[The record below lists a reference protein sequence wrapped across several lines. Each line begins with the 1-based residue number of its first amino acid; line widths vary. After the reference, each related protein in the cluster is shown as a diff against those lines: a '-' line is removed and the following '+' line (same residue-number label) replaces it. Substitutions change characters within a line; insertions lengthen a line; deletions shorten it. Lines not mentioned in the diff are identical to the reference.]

1 MLNKII
7 LYCRAL
13 HKGELLKRIEYKLKD
28 IFKYFYIRNFFTN
41 KDVKC
46 VFRNIEIDIPNLNYE
61 KRDYYYVFNKKIN
74 YNDIK
79 QNLLYSNNFWRKENL
94 SYYDDVKI
102 VWENNRMQFLLP
114 IAMKYKTTK
123 NPYYKELIMD
133 TLDFWEEKNKFE
145 YGINWT
151 NNLEVAVRAINIA
164 LCLIILQ
171 DKKLNEKYSSLLYL
185 HALYIYNE
193 INYSKYCI
201 PNNHLIGEATALLFL
216 SNVLNTKKQ
225 TKWQKRAI
233 KIIKE
238 NIDIIDEDGLSKEN
252 SFSYQFF
259 VTKMYILALSFID
272 DEESFRVIN
281 KKILKSLEFLKL
293 IIINE
298 KKILNYGDN
307 DDAYLFSVYE
317 DYNLARDIIIY
328 YNFFFKREFVEETKI
343 IKELLNSFKKKIVYG
358 IYKNKDYFFNKSIF
372 VYKWGN
378 NLLFFNAKNIEGH
391 AHNDSLSLNL
401 IVDGREVLVDSGTY
415 SYNIS
420 KKKRDYYTSRQA
432 HNTILFEANNAKRV
446 GTFRWYNLYNSFL
459 KDINVT
465 ENIIAIKGIIENV
478 CERKIIINKKK
489 KEIKIYDKSLTKNF
503 LIKDNWIVNEAYLKD
518 KKLYSKNIIF
528 EFSCPKIST
537 KIVNISDR
545 YLCER
550 KINNYYTEYAESL
563 NTKITI

>member
-7 LYCRAL
+7 LYCRSL
-13 HKGELLKRIEYKLKD
+13 HRGELLKRIEYKLKD

-41 KDVKC
+41 KDVEC

-61 KRDYYYVFNKKIN
+61 KHDYYYVFNKKIN

>member
-46 VFRNIEIDIPNLNYE
+46 NFRNVEIDIPNLNYE
-61 KRDYYYVFNKKIN
+61 KHDYYYVFNKKIN

>member
-46 VFRNIEIDIPNLNYE
+46 NFRNVEIDIPNLNYE
-61 KRDYYYVFNKKIN
+61 KHDYYYVFNKKIN

-94 SYYDDVKI
+94 SYYYDVKI